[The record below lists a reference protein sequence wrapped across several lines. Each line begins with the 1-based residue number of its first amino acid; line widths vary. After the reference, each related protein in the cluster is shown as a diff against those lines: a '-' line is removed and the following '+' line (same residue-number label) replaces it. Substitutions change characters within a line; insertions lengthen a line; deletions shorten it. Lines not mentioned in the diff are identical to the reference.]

1 MTVSNVDVFRS
12 KSRPAEAA
20 EEGQLAVRI
29 ATALLIT
36 IAAALVLIYAGLWA
50 NALPVD
56 PDLLKQLY

>member
-1 MTVSNVDVFRS
+1 MTLSNVDVVRS
-12 KSRPAEAA
+12 KARSPQAA
-20 EEGQLAVRI
+20 EETQFALRV

-36 IAAALVLIYAGLWA
+36 LAAGLVLICAGLWA